1 MLNQMFNFSLCWQ
14 FLNVNN
20 RSPTSLLPIWYRSPT
35 PHMCHQHKTS
45 YCPVSVDSLPNI
57 HVVKS
62 ALIIHS
68 RFEIISKGY
77 IDVGDGCWRR
87 NMLATTLRCWW
98 RFWPILST
106 TSSIF
111 YSSISVGHQKMSPI
125 SKFCNQHLESVINT
139 KSPTSNCH
147 QHLCSHL
154 IIIWLIFWYQI
165 KIYYFLEFFFNCMQ
179 SIVNYHRHFNTV

>member
-98 RFWPILST
+98 RFWPILSP
-106 TSSIF
+106 TSF
-111 YSSISVGHQKMSPI
+111 FSISVGHQHPKVVTNIEILSLTPE
-125 SKFCNQHLESVINT
+125 NR
-139 KSPTSNCH
+139 H
-147 QHLCSHL
+147 QHKVTNNHL
-154 IIIWLIFWYQI
+154 SP
-165 KIYYFLEFFFNCMQ
+165 KSM
-179 SIVNYHRHFNTV
+179 